1 MDMKDQTIK
10 QIETLLED
18 LMKASTFAEQA
29 MKDYDSKENCY
40 PFAFGFMTAF
50 VEDKAQSIKQSLTN
64 LK

>member
-18 LMKASTFAEQA
+18 LMKASTFAEQV
-29 MKDYDSKENCY
+29 MKDYDSKESCY

-50 VEDKAQSIKQSLTN
+50 VEEKAQSIKQSLTN